1 MYALVDCNNF
11 YASCERLFNPGLIGK
26 PVVVLSNNDGCVI
39 ARSNEAK
46 ALGIPM
52 GAPAFEYKELFA
64 LHQVHVFSSNYELYG
79 DISYR
84 VMETLKN
91 YSPEIEIYS
100 IDECFMKFNGF
111 EKYFDLNAHGLEM
124 ARVVKR
130 NTGIPICIGFA
141 ETKALAKVANK
152 IAKKFQ
158 ERTKGV
164 YVIDTEEKRIKAL
177 KWTKIEDVWGIG
189 RQHARRLKALNINT
203 AYQFSLMHDSWVR
216 KNMTVTGLR
225 LKHDLMGIASID
237 FEEVKDKQNIACT
250 RSFDVM
256 YDDINRISERLT
268 VFSATVSRKL
278 RMQNSHCNSLVI
290 FLDSNFHRQDLEQHR
305 GFIKIKTDYP
315 TNSTIE
321 INRLVQRSLRMIY
334 KKGIYYKRAGII
346 VGDITPANSFQI
358 KLFGGENP
366 KHIDLMKVVDILNKK
381 MGDKIKFGGED
392 LNRKWKMRQEKL
404 SPCYTTRFSEL
415 LTINLE

>member
-11 YASCERLFNPGLIGK
+11 YASCERLFKPHLNGK

-46 ALGIPM
+46 ALGVPM

-64 LHQVHVFSSNYELYG
+64 LHQVNVFSSNYELYG
-79 DISYR
+79 NISYR

-111 EKYFDLNAHGLEM
+111 DKYFDLMAQGLEM
-124 ARVVKR
+124 TRVVKR

-177 KWTKIEDVWGIG
+177 KWTKIEDVWVIG
-189 RQHARRLKALNINT
+189 RQHAKRLRALNIFT
-203 AYQFSLMHDSWVR
+203 AFQFTQMHDSWVR
-216 KNMTVTGLR
+216 KNMTVVGLK
-225 LKHDLMGIASID
+225 LKHDLMGISSID
-237 FEEVKDKQNIACT
+237 FEEVKPKQNIACT

-256 YDDINRISERLT
+256 HNKIENISERLT
-268 VFSATVSRKL
+268 VFSASVSQKL
-278 RMQNSHCNSLVI
+278 RKQNSHCNSLCVFI
-290 FLDSNFHRQDLEQHR
+290 DSNFHRQDLEQHR
-305 GFIKIKTDYP
+305 GFIKIKTSYP
-315 TNSTIE
+315 TNSTLE
-321 INRLVQRSLRMIY
+321 INRIVQNALRMIY
-334 KKGIYYKRAGII
+334 KKGIYYKRAGVI
-346 VGDITPANSFQI
+346 VEDITPAENFQI

-366 KHIDLMKVVDILNKK
+366 KHIDLMKVVDKLNKK
-381 MGDKIKFGGED
+381 MGDKVKFGGED
-392 LNRKWKMRQEKL
+392 LNKKWKMKQEQL
-404 SPCYTTRFSEL
+404 SQCYTTRFSEL
-415 LTINLE
+415 LTIDLK